1 MLILALV
8 SSARVMKKLKQLR
21 RDQLKL
27 TDARVKATNEA
38 LLAIRVVQSNSW
50 EGALGAQIDEIR
62 AQELALIRKTAFL
75 QAYVKFL
82 YFAIQVMVA
91 LSTFVTFAGL
101 GGVLRAS
108 DIFSCIALF
117 ALMQV
122 RKHLT
127 WLRHFVVKRD
137 DLPSE
142 LVANI
147 QPTQKRAFHA
157 CSATSTISQAT
168 LERSHR
174 WPSQDS
180 ASRNS
185 SHNRSSSS
193 QLASHD
199 PMT

>member
-1 MLILALV
+1 MHLLLRCALLVSPSLNPQVVVLILALV

-50 EGALGAQIDEIR
+50 EGALGAQIDAIR

-122 RKHLT
+122 RNK
-127 WLRHFVVKRD
+127 
-137 DLPSE
+137 
-142 LVANI
+142 LVAPLCCENVMI
-147 QPTQKRAFHA
+147 CQVSSGQSYGKLNNGRFMHA
-157 CSATSTISQAT
+157 ALPQQY
-168 LERSHR
+168 
-174 WPSQDS
+174 P
-180 ASRNS
+180 
-185 SHNRSSSS
+185 
-193 QLASHD
+193 
-199 PMT
+199 

>member
-1 MLILALV
+1 MHLLLRRALLMSPSLHPQVVVLILALV

-50 EGALGAQIDEIR
+50 ENALGAQIDEIR

-127 WLRHFVVKRD
+127 WLRNFAMK
-137 DLPSE
+137 
-142 LVANI
+142 
-147 QPTQKRAFHA
+147 T
-157 CSATSTISQAT
+157 
-168 LERSHR
+168 
-174 WPSQDS
+174 
-180 ASRNS
+180 
-185 SHNRSSSS
+185 
-193 QLASHD
+193 
-199 PMT
+199 